1 MIPKIIHYCW
11 FGPKPFSR
19 TVKKCLKTWHKHL
32 SDYEFCFWNE
42 QTCATYAEE
51 HHLPNPMEHPFV
63 QSAYKAQKYAFVA
76 DYVRFW
82 ALYHIG
88 GIYLDTDMYV
98 LRSFS
103 PLLQAQFFCGWETA
117 TEDAAGQ
124 CAPAEAG
131 STVSCGA
138 LGACALGACARDI
151 LNRYDELLFDEAH
164 IAEYVIPRI
173 ITPIIR
179 QHPEVTIYPYDYFYP
194 YPYNCR
200 MEPNFMKYATSRT
213 LAIHLWDLSWSTW
226 QRKLH
231 YNIFAILKRVKD
243 KLIKK
248 WGFFH

>member
-51 HHLPNPMEHPFV
+51 HHIPNPMEHPFV

-124 CAPAEAG
+124 CAPAATD

-151 LNRYDELLFDEAH
+151 LKRYDELLFDEAH

-194 YPYNCR
+194 FPFNR
-200 MEPNFMKYATSRT
+200 RTDSRFLQYATNDT
-213 LAIHLWDLSWSTW
+213 YAIHLWDISWISL
-226 QRKLH
+226 KEKFVH
-231 YNIFAILKRVKD
+231 NIVEIIKR
-243 KLIKK
+243 
-248 WGFFH
+248 FRNA

>member
-19 TVKKCLKTWHKHL
+19 TVKKCLKTWRKHL

-51 HHLPNPMEHPFV
+51 HHIPNPMEHPFV

-117 TEDAAGQ
+117 TEGAAGQ

-131 STVSCGA
+131 SMVSCGA

-194 YPYNCR
+194 FPFNR
-200 MEPNFMKYATSRT
+200 RTDSRFLQYATNDT
-213 LAIHLWDLSWSTW
+213 YAIHLWDISWISL
-226 QRKLH
+226 KEKFVH
-231 YNIFAILKRVKD
+231 NIVEIIKR
-243 KLIKK
+243 
-248 WGFFH
+248 FRNA

>member
-32 SDYEFCFWNE
+32 PDYEFCFWNE

-51 HHLPNPMEHPFV
+51 HHIPNPMEHPFV

-117 TEDAAGQ
+117 TEGAAGQ
-124 CAPAEAG
+124 CAPAAIG

-164 IAEYVIPRI
+164 IADYVIPRI

-194 YPYNCR
+194 FPFNR
-200 MEPNFMKYATSRT
+200 RTDSRFLQYATNDT
-213 LAIHLWDLSWSTW
+213 YAIHLWDISWISL
-226 QRKLH
+226 KEKFVH
-231 YNIFAILKRVKD
+231 NIVEIIKR
-243 KLIKK
+243 
-248 WGFFH
+248 FRNA

>member
-19 TVKKCLKTWHKHL
+19 TVKKCLKTWHNHL

-117 TEDAAGQ
+117 TEGAAGQ
-124 CAPAEAG
+124 CTPAAMV
-131 STVSCGA
+131 STVSCGALGACA

-164 IAEYVIPRI
+164 IADYVIPRI

-194 YPYNCR
+194 FPFNR
-200 MEPNFMKYATSRT
+200 RTDSRFLQYATNDT
-213 LAIHLWDLSWSTW
+213 YAIHLWDISWISL
-226 QRKLH
+226 KEKFVH
-231 YNIFAILKRVKD
+231 NIVEIIKR
-243 KLIKK
+243 
-248 WGFFH
+248 FRNA

>member
-32 SDYEFCFWNE
+32 SDYEFFFWNE

-51 HHLPNPMEHPFV
+51 HRLPNPMEHPFV

-98 LRSFS
+98 LRSFT

-117 TEDAAGQ
+117 TEGAAGQ
-124 CAPAEAG
+124 CAPPVAG

-194 YPYNCR
+194 FPFNR
-200 MEPNFMKYATSRT
+200 RTDSRFLQYATNDT
-213 LAIHLWDLSWSTW
+213 YAIHLWDISWISL
-226 QRKLH
+226 KEKFVH
-231 YNIFAILKRVKD
+231 NIVEIIKR
-243 KLIKK
+243 
-248 WGFFH
+248 FRNA

>member
-51 HHLPNPMEHPFV
+51 HRLPNPMEHPFV

-117 TEDAAGQ
+117 TEGAAGQ
-124 CAPAEAG
+124 CAPAATG

-151 LNRYDELLFDEAH
+151 LKRYDELLFDEAH

-194 YPYNCR
+194 FPFNR
-200 MEPNFMKYATSRT
+200 RTDSRFLQYATNDT
-213 LAIHLWDLSWSTW
+213 YAIHLWDISWISL
-226 QRKLH
+226 KEKFVH
-231 YNIFAILKRVKD
+231 NIVEIIKR
-243 KLIKK
+243 
-248 WGFFH
+248 FRNA

>member
-32 SDYEFCFWNE
+32 PDYEFCFWNE

-51 HHLPNPMEHPFV
+51 HRLPNPMEHPFV

-117 TEDAAGQ
+117 TEGAAGQ

-151 LNRYDELLFDEAH
+151 LKRYDELLFDEAH

-194 YPYNCR
+194 FPFNR
-200 MEPNFMKYATSRT
+200 RTDSRFLQYATNDT
-213 LAIHLWDLSWSTW
+213 YAIHLWDISWISL
-226 QRKLH
+226 KEKFVH
-231 YNIFAILKRVKD
+231 NIVEIIKR
-243 KLIKK
+243 
-248 WGFFH
+248 FRNA

>member
-32 SDYEFCFWNE
+32 SDYEFSFWNE

-51 HHLPNPMEHPFV
+51 HHIPNPMEHPFV

-124 CAPAEAG
+124 CAPAATD

-194 YPYNCR
+194 FPFNR
-200 MEPNFMKYATSRT
+200 RTDSRFLQYATNDT
-213 LAIHLWDLSWSTW
+213 YAIHLWDISWISL
-226 QRKLH
+226 KEKFVH
-231 YNIFAILKRVKD
+231 NIVEIIKR
-243 KLIKK
+243 
-248 WGFFH
+248 FRNA

>member
-51 HHLPNPMEHPFV
+51 HHIPNPMEHPFV

-98 LRSFS
+98 LRSFT

-124 CAPAEAG
+124 CAPAATG

-164 IAEYVIPRI
+164 IAEYVIPRV

-194 YPYNCR
+194 FPFNR
-200 MEPNFMKYATSRT
+200 RTDSRFLQYATNDT
-213 LAIHLWDLSWSTW
+213 YAIHLWDISWISL
-226 QRKLH
+226 KEKFVH
-231 YNIFAILKRVKD
+231 NIVEIIKR
-243 KLIKK
+243 
-248 WGFFH
+248 FRNA

>member
-51 HHLPNPMEHPFV
+51 HHIPNPMEHPFV

-98 LRSFS
+98 LRSFT

-117 TEDAAGQ
+117 TEGATGQ

-131 STVSCGA
+131 RKVSCGA

-151 LNRYDELLFDEAH
+151 LKRYDELLFDEAH

-194 YPYNCR
+194 FPFNR
-200 MEPNFMKYATSRT
+200 RTDSRFLQYATNDT
-213 LAIHLWDLSWSTW
+213 YAIHLWDISWISL
-226 QRKLH
+226 KEKFVH
-231 YNIFAILKRVKD
+231 NIVEIIKR
-243 KLIKK
+243 
-248 WGFFH
+248 FRNA

>member
-51 HHLPNPMEHPFV
+51 HHIPNPMEHPFV

-98 LRSFS
+98 LRSFT

-117 TEDAAGQ
+117 TEGAAGQ

-194 YPYNCR
+194 FPFNR
-200 MEPNFMKYATSRT
+200 RTDSRFLHYATNDT
-213 LAIHLWDLSWSTW
+213 YAIHLWDISWISL
-226 QRKLH
+226 KEKFVH
-231 YNIFAILKRVKD
+231 NIVEIIKR
-243 KLIKK
+243 
-248 WGFFH
+248 FRNA

>member
-51 HHLPNPMEHPFV
+51 HHIPNPMEHPFV

-82 ALYHIG
+82 ALYQIG

-117 TEDAAGQ
+117 TEGAAGQ

-151 LNRYDELLFDEAH
+151 LKRYDELLFDEAH

-194 YPYNCR
+194 FPFNRR
-200 MEPNFMKYATSRT
+200 MDSRFLQYATNDT
-213 LAIHLWDLSWSTW
+213 YAIHLWDISWISL
-226 QRKLH
+226 KEKFVH
-231 YNIFAILKRVKD
+231 NIVEIIKR
-243 KLIKK
+243 
-248 WGFFH
+248 FRNA

>member
-32 SDYEFCFWNE
+32 PDYEFCFWNE

-51 HHLPNPMEHPFV
+51 HHIPNPMEHPFV

-103 PLLQAQFFCGWETA
+103 PLLHAQFFCGWETA

-124 CAPAEAG
+124 CAPAATG

-194 YPYNCR
+194 FPFNR
-200 MEPNFMKYATSRT
+200 RTDSRFLQYATNDT
-213 LAIHLWDLSWSTW
+213 YAIHLWDISWISL
-226 QRKLH
+226 KEKFVH
-231 YNIFAILKRVKD
+231 NIVEIIKR
-243 KLIKK
+243 
-248 WGFFH
+248 FRNA

>member
-1 MIPKIIHYCW
+1 MSVPKIIHYCW

-32 SDYEFCFWNE
+32 PDYEFCFWNE

-51 HHLPNPMEHPFV
+51 HHIPNPMEHPFV

-98 LRSFS
+98 LRSFT

-117 TEDAAGQ
+117 TEGAAGQ
-124 CAPAEAG
+124 CTPAAMG

-164 IAEYVIPRI
+164 IADYVIPRI

-194 YPYNCR
+194 FPFNR
-200 MEPNFMKYATSRT
+200 RTDSRFLQYATNDT
-213 LAIHLWDLSWSTW
+213 YAIHLWDISWISL
-226 QRKLH
+226 KEKFVH
-231 YNIFAILKRVKD
+231 NIVEIIKR
-243 KLIKK
+243 
-248 WGFFH
+248 FRNA

>member
-51 HHLPNPMEHPFV
+51 HRLPNPMEHPFV

-82 ALYHIG
+82 ALYHID

-124 CAPAEAG
+124 CAPAATD
-131 STVSCGA
+131 STVSCG
-138 LGACALGACARDI
+138 ALGACARDI
-151 LNRYDELLFDEAH
+151 LNRYDELLF
-164 IAEYVIPRI
+164 
-173 ITPIIR
+173 
-179 QHPEVTIYPYDYFYP
+179 
-194 YPYNCR
+194 
-200 MEPNFMKYATSRT
+200 
-213 LAIHLWDLSWSTW
+213 
-226 QRKLH
+226 
-231 YNIFAILKRVKD
+231 
-243 KLIKK
+243 
-248 WGFFH
+248 

>member
-19 TVKKCLKTWHKHL
+19 TVKKCLKTWRKHL

-51 HHLPNPMEHPFV
+51 HHIPNPMEHPFV

-117 TEDAAGQ
+117 TEAAAGQ
-124 CAPAEAG
+124 CTPGATG

-164 IAEYVIPRI
+164 IADYVIPRI

-194 YPYNCR
+194 FPFNR
-200 MEPNFMKYATSRT
+200 RTDSRFLQYATNDT
-213 LAIHLWDLSWSTW
+213 YAIHLWDISWISL
-226 QRKLH
+226 KEKFVH
-231 YNIFAILKRVKD
+231 NIVEIIKR
-243 KLIKK
+243 
-248 WGFFH
+248 FRNA

>member
-19 TVKKCLKTWHKHL
+19 TVKKCLKTWHNHL

-51 HHLPNPMEHPFV
+51 HHIPNPMEHPFV

-98 LRSFS
+98 LRSFT

-124 CAPAEAG
+124 CAPAATD
-131 STVSCGA
+131 STVSGGA

-151 LNRYDELLFDEAH
+151 LKRYDELLFDEAH

-179 QHPEVTIYPYDYFYP
+179 QHHEVTIYPYDYFYP
-194 YPYNCR
+194 FP
-200 MEPNFMKYATSRT
+200 
-213 LAIHLWDLSWSTW
+213 
-226 QRKLH
+226 
-231 YNIFAILKRVKD
+231 FA
-243 KLIKK
+243 
-248 WGFFH
+248 

>member
-19 TVKKCLKTWHKHL
+19 TVKKCLKTWRKHL

-51 HHLPNPMEHPFV
+51 HRLPNPMEHPFV

-117 TEDAAGQ
+117 TEGAAGQ
-124 CAPAEAG
+124 CTPAATG

-164 IAEYVIPRI
+164 IADYVIPRI

-194 YPYNCR
+194 FPFNR
-200 MEPNFMKYATSRT
+200 RTDSRFLQYATNDT
-213 LAIHLWDLSWSTW
+213 YAIHLWDISWISL
-226 QRKLH
+226 KEKFVH
-231 YNIFAILKRVKD
+231 NIVEIIKR
-243 KLIKK
+243 
-248 WGFFH
+248 FRNA

>member
-51 HHLPNPMEHPFV
+51 HHIPNPMEHPFV

-117 TEDAAGQ
+117 TEGAAGQ
-124 CAPAEAG
+124 CAPAATG

-138 LGACALGACARDI
+138 LGACVLGACARDI
-151 LNRYDELLFDEAH
+151 LKRYDELLFDEAH

-194 YPYNCR
+194 FPFNRR
-200 MEPNFMKYATSRT
+200 MDSRFMQYATNDT
-213 LAIHLWDLSWSTW
+213 YAIHLWDISWISL
-226 QRKLH
+226 KEKFVH
-231 YNIFAILKRVKD
+231 NIVEIIKR
-243 KLIKK
+243 
-248 WGFFH
+248 FRNA

>member
-51 HHLPNPMEHPFV
+51 HHIPNPMEHPFV

-98 LRSFS
+98 LRSFT

-117 TEDAAGQ
+117 TEGAAGQ
-124 CAPAEAG
+124 CAPAATD

-164 IAEYVIPRI
+164 IADYVIPRI

-194 YPYNCR
+194 FPFNR
-200 MEPNFMKYATSRT
+200 RTDSRFLQYATNDT
-213 LAIHLWDLSWSTW
+213 YAIHLWDISWISL
-226 QRKLH
+226 KEKFVH
-231 YNIFAILKRVKD
+231 NIVEIIKR
-243 KLIKK
+243 
-248 WGFFH
+248 FRNA

>member
-1 MIPKIIHYCW
+1 MTIPKIIHYCW

-32 SDYEFCFWNE
+32 PDYEFCFWNE

-51 HHLPNPMEHPFV
+51 HHIPNPMEHPFV

-98 LRSFS
+98 LRSFT

-117 TEDAAGQ
+117 TEGAAGQ
-124 CAPAEAG
+124 CTPAAMG
-131 STVSCGA
+131 STVSCGALGACA

-164 IAEYVIPRI
+164 IADYVIPRI

-194 YPYNCR
+194 FPFNR
-200 MEPNFMKYATSRT
+200 RTDSRFLQYATNDT
-213 LAIHLWDLSWSTW
+213 YAIHLWDISWISL
-226 QRKLH
+226 KEKFVH
-231 YNIFAILKRVKD
+231 NIVEIIKR
-243 KLIKK
+243 
-248 WGFFH
+248 FRNA

>member
-51 HHLPNPMEHPFV
+51 HHIPNPMEHPFV

-98 LRSFS
+98 IRSFT

-117 TEDAAGQ
+117 TEGAAGQ
-124 CAPAEAG
+124 CTPAAMG
-131 STVSCGA
+131 STVSCGALGACA

-164 IAEYVIPRI
+164 IADYVIPRI

-194 YPYNCR
+194 FPFNR
-200 MEPNFMKYATSRT
+200 RTDSRFLQYATNDT
-213 LAIHLWDLSWSTW
+213 YAIHLWDISWISL
-226 QRKLH
+226 KEKFVH
-231 YNIFAILKRVKD
+231 NIVEIIKR
-243 KLIKK
+243 
-248 WGFFH
+248 FRNA

>member
-42 QTCATYAEE
+42 QTCATYAAE

-63 QSAYKAQKYAFVA
+63 QSAYRVQKYAFVA

-98 LRSFS
+98 LRPFDA
-103 PLLQAQFFCGWETA
+103 LLQAQFFCGWETA

-124 CAPAEAG
+124 CTPAATD

-151 LNRYDELLFDEAH
+151 LNRYDELLF
-164 IAEYVIPRI
+164 
-173 ITPIIR
+173 
-179 QHPEVTIYPYDYFYP
+179 
-194 YPYNCR
+194 
-200 MEPNFMKYATSRT
+200 
-213 LAIHLWDLSWSTW
+213 
-226 QRKLH
+226 
-231 YNIFAILKRVKD
+231 
-243 KLIKK
+243 
-248 WGFFH
+248 

>member
-32 SDYEFCFWNE
+32 PDYEFCFWNE

-51 HHLPNPMEHPFV
+51 HHIPNPMEHPFV

-117 TEDAAGQ
+117 TEGAAGQ
-124 CAPAEAG
+124 CTPAAMG

-151 LNRYDELLFDEAH
+151 LKRYDELLFDEAH

-194 YPYNCR
+194 FPFNR
-200 MEPNFMKYATSRT
+200 RTDSRFLQYATNDT
-213 LAIHLWDLSWSTW
+213 YAIHLWDISWISL
-226 QRKLH
+226 KEKFVH
-231 YNIFAILKRVKD
+231 NIVEIIKR
-243 KLIKK
+243 
-248 WGFFH
+248 FRNA

>member
-117 TEDAAGQ
+117 TEGAAGQ
-124 CAPAEAG
+124 CTPAATD

-194 YPYNCR
+194 FPFNR
-200 MEPNFMKYATSRT
+200 RTDSRFLQYATNDT
-213 LAIHLWDLSWSTW
+213 YAIHLWDISWISL
-226 QRKLH
+226 KEKFVH
-231 YNIFAILKRVKD
+231 NIVEIIKR
-243 KLIKK
+243 
-248 WGFFH
+248 FRNA